1 MIKWIRR
8 RKKETG
14 VQSLTKH
21 QFEESFVKKL
31 NWKCTQRDNSS
42 CVMLKWLAYMNR
54 LFKKSSLEFGQIEI
68 TQSSDVPAKDDQFD
82 DMSLA
87 RAART
92 DDEALSYII
101 ADKLWSFA
109 RSRTLRYKMFDDA
122 DVVVASEPR
131 GNLNIGLSINPQ
143 TAYESGRGRMRNIG
157 PLMAALITKIG
168 IIGLLVFKGLV
179 LLVGKAL
186 IVSKVALILA
196 LIIGFKKLLSKKH
209 VTYEVVS
216 HPHHVESHAGHH
228 DSYSSGWGRALDG
241 FLEGLEATN
250 LPLPDAQSQAYSAQQ
265 NTAS

>member
-1 MIKWIRR
+1 
-8 RKKETG
+8 
-14 VQSLTKH
+14 
-21 QFEESFVKKL
+21 
-31 NWKCTQRDNSS
+31 
-42 CVMLKWLAYMNR
+42 
-54 LFKKSSLEFGQIEI
+54 
-68 TQSSDVPAKDDQFD
+68 
-82 DMSLA
+82 MSLA

-101 ADKLWSFA
+101 ADKLWHFV

-122 DVVVASEPR
+122 DVVVTSEPR

-143 TAYESGRGRMRNIG
+143 GAFESGRGRMRNMA
-157 PLMAALITKIG
+157 PLMAAIATKIG
-168 IIGLLVFKGLV
+168 LIGLLVFKGLV

-216 HPHHVESHAGHH
+216 HPHHAETHVGH

-241 FLEGLEATN
+241 FFEGLEATN
-250 LPLPDAQSQAYSAQQ
+250 LMPDAQSQAYSAQQ
-265 NTAS
+265 KNAS

>member
-1 MIKWIRR
+1 M
-8 RKKETG
+8 T
-14 VQSLTKH
+14 
-21 QFEESFVKKL
+21 
-31 NWKCTQRDNSS
+31 
-42 CVMLKWLAYMNR
+42 
-54 LFKKSSLEFGQIEI
+54 
-68 TQSSDVPAKDDQFD
+68 
-82 DMSLA
+82 LA

-92 DDEALSYII
+92 DDEALSFII
-101 ADKLWSFA
+101 ADKLWSFV

-143 TAYESGRGRMRNIG
+143 GAFETGRGRMRNIA
-157 PLMAALITKIG
+157 PLMAALATKIG

-196 LIIGFKKLLSKKH
+196 LIIGFKKLFGKKH

-216 HPHHVESHAGHH
+216 HPHHSESHAAH

-241 FLEGLEATN
+241 FFEGLEATN
-250 LPLPDAQSQAYSAQQ
+250 VPMPDAQSQAYSAQQ
-265 NTAS
+265 NNAS